1 MAHLLGETHR
11 DRFTIVDSEGA
22 FLTGA
27 TLVSDRSYDPGDG
40 LPIDYAVG
48 ELGNGLYEVVW
59 ELDHVGYYYLRLVTT
74 NIDPFQVFEFH
85 VRTDDPEVGDTVV
98 QYFTVRDDDGN
109 FFGGAPITV
118 LDTYDPGGAVFAV
131 EVEDLADGLYRVSF
145 GATTPGIYTFRV
157 QADLSEIGD
166 DPQLFEFETRVLP
179 LEATGET
186 PFLPAFGPSL
196 DELVRDV
203 ALLCRDLFDTRASE
217 DSPDAEHWVDR
228 NNLAGRSAKMFKG
241 ANLFVT
247 TAASDELIG
256 FETTV
261 VDSVDG
267 VLRLS
272 PPLPNIPRRGDTAY
286 LTNLEST
293 GFPRQV
299 YVNQI
304 NAHILQ
310 AFPNDL
316 RPAVWTFTDRFD
328 AASPYLVPPQEFTH
342 LYDVAYPSYLYSPL
356 EEHIPM
362 TDRNRPGWYWDWA
375 AKRIVIQGAYAAAVH
390 NQYLTIR
397 GYGRWEALEDN
408 TDQTDIDR
416 QWLTSITAGDMII
429 SLRDPKRMS
438 EGAMRLN
445 RADGFHIKMTGQ
457 FPDGMIRI
465 R

>member
-11 DRFTIVDSEGA
+11 ERFTIVDPEGA
-22 FLTGA
+22 FLTGV
-27 TLVSDRSYDPGDG
+27 TLVSDRSYDPGDD

-74 NIDPFQVFEFH
+74 NVEPFQVFEFH
-85 VRTDDPEVGDTVV
+85 VHTDDPEVGDTVV

-118 LDTYDPGGAVFAV
+118 LDTYDPGGSVFAV
-131 EVEDLADGLYRVSF
+131 EVEDLSDGLYRASF
-145 GATTPGIYTFRV
+145 GATFPGIYTFRL
-157 QADLSEIGD
+157 QADLSEIDD

-186 PFLPAFGPSL
+186 PFAPAFGPSL

-203 ALLCRDLFDTRASE
+203 ALLCRDLFDLRASE
-217 DSPDAEHWVDR
+217 DSPDASHWIDR
-228 NNLAGRSAKMFKG
+228 NNLAGRSPKMFKG
-241 ANLFVT
+241 ATLFVAS
-247 TAASDELIG
+247 AASDQNLG
-256 FETTV
+256 VETTV

-267 VLRLS
+267 VLTLS
-272 PPLPNIPRRGDTAY
+272 PALPSIPRRGDRAY

-328 AASPYLVPPQEFTH
+328 AATPYLIPPPEFTH
-342 LYDVAYPSYLYSPL
+342 LYDVSWPSSRFSPL
-356 EEHIPM
+356 EEHVPM
-362 TDRNRPGWYWDWA
+362 TDRNRAGWYWDWA
-375 AKRIVIQGAYAAAVH
+375 AERIVIQGGYAAALH
-390 NQYLTIR
+390 GAYLTIR
-397 GYGRWEALEDN
+397 GFGRWEELKDDAEITGL
-408 TDQTDIDR
+408 DR

-445 RADGFHIKMTGQ
+445 RADGFHVKMAMNL
-457 FPDGMIRI
+457 PDGTIRI